1 MSFKNIS
8 CLFTILLLLSIGTVF
23 ADQDTDQLKNQLE
36 QIQKDI
42 KTLEKAV
49 YSKNSP
55 TSTSENNF
63 SEALTLQLNKISEL
77 QKQINQLT
85 SRFEENNYK
94 IEQLNNQLNKFE
106 KDSQLRLQQLESYK
120 STNEI
125 SEKKS
130 PIIEKDLSKEPP
142 QDYDATKEKD
152 KLLKNIK
159 EVVTEDENKN
169 NLPIIKILPK
179 KSPSEQYKFSMNLL
193 KNGKFEDAEHAF
205 REFVYQHP
213 DHELSGNAQFWY
225 GETFYIRQLYEDAAR
240 AYLAGYQKYPKSTKA
255 PENLLKLG
263 VSLAE
268 LGEVQQGCKMM
279 LSLKEAYPKTDPSVL
294 QKASY
299 EKKRFNCS

>member
-8 CLFTILLLLSIGTVF
+8 YLFAILLLLSIGTVF
-23 ADQDTDQLKNQLE
+23 AQDIDQLKNQLE

-77 QKQINQLT
+77 QKQIDQLT

-94 IEQLNNQLNKFE
+94 IEQLNNQLNKFKE
-106 KDSQLRLQQLESYK
+106 DSQLRLQQLESYK

-130 PIIEKDLSKEPP
+130 LIIEKDLSKEPS
-142 QDYDATKEKD
+142 QDYDVTKEKD
-152 KLLKNIK
+152 KLLENIK
-159 EVVTEDENKN
+159 VVTEDENKKD
-169 NLPIIKILPK
+169 LPIIKILPK

-279 LSLKEAYPKTDPSVL
+279 LSLKEAYPKTDASVL